1 MRNEFTSV
9 SPKGVG
15 DASAYASARRSSSTR
30 GRRGFTMIELLVA
43 LVLVAGVLIGLNTF
57 VFSMSE
63 LWGRGRDWRLF
74 DQHARAVT
82 RFLEGELRQAALPPR
97 VAFDTAAAEAREVEI
112 DFGRRED
119 LMVFGLR
126 EGSRLLQWP
135 ERPLPDVWAALEVK
149 RGEGLV
155 LYWQSALEE
164 DFETDPPRELVLSP
178 LVSAMQYEY
187 YEADFRRWE
196 LEDRLRTGDDGE
208 LETPGRIRLT
218 FTYKEQNV
226 QTIVPLTIF
235 GEGLPP
241 F

>member
-1 MRNEFTSV
+1 MKRV
-9 SPKGVG
+9 IP
-15 DASAYASARRSSSTR
+15 SS
-30 GRRGFTMIELLVA
+30 RRGFTMIELIVA
-43 LVLVAGVLIGLNTF
+43 MVLIAGVMIGLNTF
-57 VFSMSE
+57 IFSMSE
-63 LWGRGRDWRLF
+63 LWGRGREYRLF
-74 DQHARAVT
+74 DQHARSLT

-97 VAFDTAAAEAREVEI
+97 VAKDVAAVEAREVEV

-119 LMVFGLR
+119 LLVFGLR
-126 EGSRLLQWP
+126 EGSRILQWP

-149 RGEGLV
+149 RGEGLI

-164 DFETDPPRELVLSP
+164 EFNTDPPREMVLSQ
-178 LVSAMQYEY
+178 LVTAMRYEY
-187 YEADFRRWE
+187 FEADFGQWE
-196 LEDRLRTGDDGE
+196 IEDRLRTGDDGE

-218 FTYKEQNV
+218 FTYREQEV

>member
-1 MRNEFTSV
+1 MKRV
-9 SPKGVG
+9 IP
-15 DASAYASARRSSSTR
+15 SS
-30 GRRGFTMIELLVA
+30 RRGFTMIELIVA
-43 LVLVAGVLIGLNTF
+43 MVLIAGVMIGLNTF
-57 VFSMSE
+57 IFSMSE
-63 LWGRGRDWRLF
+63 LWGRGREYRLF
-74 DQHARAVT
+74 DQHARSLT

-97 VAFDTAAAEAREVEI
+97 VAKDVAAVEARKVEV

-119 LMVFGLR
+119 LLVFGLR
-126 EGSRLLQWP
+126 EGSRILQWP

-149 RGEGLV
+149 RGEGLI

-164 DFETDPPRELVLSP
+164 EFNTDPPREMVLSQ
-178 LVSAMQYEY
+178 LVTAMRYEY
-187 YEADFRRWE
+187 FEADFGQWE
-196 LEDRLRTGDDGE
+196 IEDRLRTGDDGE

-218 FTYKEQNV
+218 FNYREQEV

>member
-1 MRNEFTSV
+1 
-9 SPKGVG
+9 
-15 DASAYASARRSSSTR
+15 
-30 GRRGFTMIELLVA
+30 MIELIVA
-43 LVLVAGVLIGLNTF
+43 MVLIAGVMIGLNTF
-57 VFSMSE
+57 IFSMSE
-63 LWGRGRDWRLF
+63 LWGRGREYRLF
-74 DQHARAVT
+74 DQHARSLT

-97 VAFDTAAAEAREVEI
+97 VTKDVAAVEAREVEV

-119 LMVFGLR
+119 LLVFGLR
-126 EGSRLLQWP
+126 EGSRILQWP

-149 RGEGLV
+149 RGEGLI

-164 DFETDPPRELVLSP
+164 EFNTDPPREMVLSQ
-178 LVSAMQYEY
+178 LVTAMRYEY
-187 YEADFRRWE
+187 FEADFGQWE
-196 LEDRLRTGDDGE
+196 IEDRLRTGDDGE

-218 FTYKEQNV
+218 FTYREQEV

>member
-1 MRNEFTSV
+1 
-9 SPKGVG
+9 
-15 DASAYASARRSSSTR
+15 
-30 GRRGFTMIELLVA
+30 MIELIVA

-63 LWGRGRDWRLF
+63 LWGRGRDYRLF
-74 DQHARAVT
+74 DQHARALT

-97 VAFDTAAAEAREVEI
+97 VERDVAAVEAREVEI

-119 LMVFGLR
+119 LLVFGLR
-126 EGSRLLQWP
+126 EGSRILQWP

-164 DFETDPPRELVLSP
+164 DFDTDPPRELLLSP
-178 LVSAMQYEY
+178 LVSAMSYEY
-187 YEADFRRWE
+187 FHPGFGRWE
-196 LEDRLRTGDDGE
+196 LEDQLRTGDEGE
-208 LETPGRIRLT
+208 LETPGRLRLT
-218 FTYKEQNV
+218 FNYRDEEV

>member
-1 MRNEFTSV
+1 
-9 SPKGVG
+9 
-15 DASAYASARRSSSTR
+15 
-30 GRRGFTMIELLVA
+30 
-43 LVLVAGVLIGLNTF
+43 VLIAGVMIGLNTF
-57 VFSMSE
+57 IFSMSE
-63 LWGRGRDWRLF
+63 LWGRGREYRLF
-74 DQHARAVT
+74 DQHARSLT

-97 VAFDTAAAEAREVEI
+97 VAKDVAAVEAREVEV

-119 LMVFGLR
+119 LLVFGLR
-126 EGSRLLQWP
+126 EGSRILQWP

-149 RGEGLV
+149 RGEGLI

-164 DFETDPPRELVLSP
+164 EFNTDPPREMVLSQ
-178 LVSAMQYEY
+178 LVTAMRYEY
-187 YEADFRRWE
+187 FEADFGQWE
-196 LEDRLRTGDDGE
+196 IEDRLRTGDDGE

-218 FTYKEQNV
+218 FTYREQEV

>member
-1 MRNEFTSV
+1 MKRV
-9 SPKGVG
+9 IP
-15 DASAYASARRSSSTR
+15 SS
-30 GRRGFTMIELLVA
+30 RRGFTMIELIVA
-43 LVLVAGVLIGLNTF
+43 MVLIAGVMIGLNTF
-57 VFSMSE
+57 IFSMSE
-63 LWGRGRDWRLF
+63 LWGRGREYRLF
-74 DQHARAVT
+74 DQHARSLT

-97 VAFDTAAAEAREVEI
+97 VAKDVAAVEAREVEV

-119 LMVFGLR
+119 LLVFGLR
-126 EGSRLLQWP
+126 EGSRILQWP

-149 RGEGLV
+149 RGEGLI

-164 DFETDPPRELVLSP
+164 EFNTDPPREMVLSQ
-178 LVSAMQYEY
+178 LVTAMRYEY
-187 YEADFRRWE
+187 FEADFGQWE
-196 LEDRLRTGDDGE
+196 IEDRLRTGDDGE

-218 FTYKEQNV
+218 FNYREQEV

>member
-1 MRNEFTSV
+1 MKRV
-9 SPKGVG
+9 IP
-15 DASAYASARRSSSTR
+15 SS
-30 GRRGFTMIELLVA
+30 RRGFTMIELIVA
-43 LVLVAGVLIGLNTF
+43 MVLIAGVMIGLNTF
-57 VFSMSE
+57 IFSMSE
-63 LWGRGRDWRLF
+63 LWGRGREYRLF
-74 DQHARAVT
+74 DQHARSLT

-97 VAFDTAAAEAREVEI
+97 VAKDVAAVEAREVEV

-119 LMVFGLR
+119 LLVFGLR
-126 EGSRLLQWP
+126 EGSRILQWP

-149 RGEGLV
+149 RGEGLI

-164 DFETDPPRELVLSP
+164 EFNTDPPREMVLSQ
-178 LVSAMQYEY
+178 LVTAMRYEY
-187 YEADFRRWE
+187 FEADFGQWE
-196 LEDRLRTGDDGE
+196 IENRLRTGDDGE

-218 FTYKEQNV
+218 FTYREQEV

>member
-1 MRNEFTSV
+1 MRMPQR
-9 SPKGVG
+9 PKY
-15 DASAYASARRSSSTR
+15 SR
-30 GRRGFTMIELLVA
+30 RRGFTMIELLVA
-43 LVLVAGVLIGLNTF
+43 LVLVAAVIIGLNTF

-74 DQHARAVT
+74 DQHARALT
-82 RFLEGELRQAALPPR
+82 RFLETELRTAALPPR
-97 VAFDTAAAEAREVEI
+97 VTRDVAAVEAMEVEV

-119 LMVFGLR
+119 LLVFGLR
-126 EGSRLLQWP
+126 EGSRILQWP

-149 RGEGLV
+149 EDEGLV
-155 LYWQSALEE
+155 LHWQSVLEE
-164 DFETDPPRELVLSP
+164 DYATDPPRQMLLSP
-178 LVSAMQYEY
+178 LVSAISYEY
-187 YEADFRRWE
+187 FDGSFRRWE
-196 LEDRLRTGDDGE
+196 IEEQLRTGDDGE

-218 FTYKEQNV
+218 FTYKGQDL